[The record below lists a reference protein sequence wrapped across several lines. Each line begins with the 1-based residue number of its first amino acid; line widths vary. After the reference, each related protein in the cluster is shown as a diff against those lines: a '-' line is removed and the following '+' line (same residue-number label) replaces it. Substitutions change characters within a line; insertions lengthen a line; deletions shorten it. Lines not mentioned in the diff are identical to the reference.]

1 MITLFDNAFSPF
13 ARKVRLVLDHKGL
26 DYRVVDGLAR
36 AHRDELE
43 AVNSRVEV
51 PVLSHDGVLVVNSSD
66 IVAYLER
73 VFPERPVV
81 PADAAAWARC
91 RAWERCSDSVVD
103 PILVDISYWTWAQRA
118 DSMPAGLLD
127 AARRDLALVYAALER
142 DLAGGDYV
150 CGTLSVADLALFP
163 HLSSTRALQVS
174 FEESRHPRLVAW
186 YRRMRDLAICQ
197 RDLARTKALLSNL
210 EKADLERNRIFW
222 RGDRLEWML
231 ARGQHRWL
239 VKEIEEGRVLWPGLG
254 IPGPATPS

>member
-26 DYRVVDGLAR
+26 DYQVVDGLAR
-36 AHRDELE
+36 AHHDELA
-43 AVNSRVEV
+43 AVNGRIEV
-51 PVLSHDGVLVVNSSD
+51 PVLSHDGLLVVNSSD

-73 VFPERPVV
+73 VFPERPVY
-81 PADAAAWARC
+81 PANAAGWARC

-103 PILVDISYWTWAQRA
+103 PILVDISYWSWAERA

-127 AARRDLALVYAALER
+127 AARRDLGLVYDALER

-150 CGTLSVADLALFP
+150 CGAMSVADLALFP
-163 HLSSTRALQVS
+163 HLSSTRTLQVS

-186 YRRMRDLAICQ
+186 YRRMRDQEIC
-197 RDLARTKALLSNL
+197 RKDLARTKALLSNL
-210 EKADLERNRIFW
+210 DKADLERQRIFW

-239 VKEIEEGRVLWPGLG
+239 VTEIEEGRVLWPGLG
-254 IPGPATPS
+254 IPGPATPG